1 MTALRQA
8 ETQFEFEFP
17 SQKDAEIVL
26 LAVEPE
32 ITDSPSERTVT
43 EIDCHHNI
51 LRINIKAQDTPSL
64 RAALNSYLRW
74 IILSQKV
81 LELNNINH
89 K

>member
-8 ETQFEFEFP
+8 ETQFELEFP
-17 SQKDAEIVL
+17 SQREAEIVL
-26 LAVEPE
+26 MAIEPE

-43 EIDCHHNI
+43 QIDCHHNL
-51 LRINIKAQDTPSL
+51 LRVNIKAQDSPSL

-81 LELNNINH
+81 LELND
-89 K
+89 KDK

>member
-8 ETQFEFEFP
+8 ETQLELEFP
-17 SQKDAEIVL
+17 SQREAEIVL
-26 LAVEPE
+26 MAIEPE

-43 EIDCHHNI
+43 QIDCHHNL
-51 LRINIKAQDTPSL
+51 LRVNIKAQDSPSL

-81 LELNNINH
+81 LELND
-89 K
+89 KDK